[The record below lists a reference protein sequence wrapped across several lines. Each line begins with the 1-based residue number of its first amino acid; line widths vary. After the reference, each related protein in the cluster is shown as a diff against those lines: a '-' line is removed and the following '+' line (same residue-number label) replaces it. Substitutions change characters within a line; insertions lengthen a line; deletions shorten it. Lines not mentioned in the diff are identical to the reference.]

1 MKIDKNKLIGELIS
15 ENPKSIDILM
25 EYEMGCLGCPSAQM
39 ETIEQAA
46 YIHGIDLDELLEKLN
61 QI

>member
-1 MKIDKNKLIGELIS
+1 MKIDKNTLIGELIS
-15 ENPKSIDILM
+15 QSPKAVDVLM
-25 EYEMGCLGCPSAQM
+25 KYEMGCLGCPSAQM